1 MDIRIIK
8 NFPMGIKEQIK
19 RQIKTMIEDG
29 SFKAGDMLL
38 SAKDMGIFL
47 NINRNTAASAYK
59 ELEQEGF
66 LKVIKGSGTFVRN
79 GALKINSS
87 QIKKI
92 FNLAYDHA
100 IQSGFEA
107 ESITDYFITGLLEKS
122 RDTLKGG
129 KAILIDC
136 NYEVLETLDEK
147 IKSRCDIE
155 SHFMLIQDI
164 EKFPGKFI
172 KRAKEY
178 DLIICGMNHM
188 EELKAAV
195 PDIPIETIGFMIK
208 TDFQIMNQI
217 LQLPAGTAVGYCC
230 ISKKSSTAFFKTS
243 LYSSGLFS
251 SGTSLNRIHVGIDD
265 ERGIRSMLKTCD
277 IIFATNYVYDTLMED
292 FPTEKKIFQVNLEI
306 DPGNLDFIISRLKK
320 GKTI

>member
-8 NFPMGIKEQIK
+8 NFPIGIKEQVK
-19 RQIKTMIEDG
+19 RQIKTMIED
-29 SFKAGDMLL
+29 SSVKAGDMLL

-79 GALKINSS
+79 IALKKNIG
-87 QIKKI
+87 QLKEI

-100 IQSGFEA
+100 VQSGFEA
-107 ESITDYFITGLLEKS
+107 ESITDYFVTGLLEKS
-122 RDTLKGG
+122 RNALKGG
-129 KAILIDC
+129 KTIMIDC

-147 IKSRCDIE
+147 IKSRCNIK

-164 EKFPGKFI
+164 KKFPGKFI

-188 EELKAAV
+188 EELKVAV
-195 PDIPIETIGFMIK
+195 PDLPVETIGFMIK

-217 LQLPAGTAVGYCC
+217 LQLPAGTSVGYCC
-230 ISKKSSTAFFKTS
+230 ISKKSSTSFFKTF
-243 LYSSGLFS
+243 LFS
-251 SGTSLNRIHVGIDD
+251 SGSALNRIHVGIDD
-265 ERGIRSMLKTCD
+265 TKGIRSMLETCD
-277 IIFATNYVYDTLMED
+277 VIFATHYVYDTLVEN
-292 FPTEKKIFQVNLEI
+292 FPTGKKIYRVDLEI
-306 DPGNLDFIISRLKK
+306 DPGNLDFIISRLGKK
-320 GKTI
+320 LL

>member
-8 NFPMGIKEQIK
+8 NFPIGIKEQVK
-19 RQIKTMIEDG
+19 RQIKTLIEDG
-29 SFKAGDMLL
+29 SLKTGDMLL

-59 ELEQEGF
+59 ELEQGGF

-79 GALKINSS
+79 IALKNNIG
-87 QIKKI
+87 QLKEI

-100 IQSGFEA
+100 VQSGFET
-107 ESITDYFITGLLEKS
+107 ESITDYFVTGLLEKS
-122 RDTLKGG
+122 RNALKGG

-147 IKSRCDIE
+147 IKSRCNIK

-164 EKFPGKFI
+164 KKFPGKFI

-188 EELKAAV
+188 EELKVAV
-195 PDIPIETIGFMIK
+195 PDLPVETIGFMIK

-217 LQLPAGTAVGYCC
+217 MQLPAGTSVGYCC
-230 ISKKSSTAFFKTS
+230 ISKKSSTAFFKTFM
-243 LYSSGLFS
+243 FS
-251 SGTSLNRIHVGIDD
+251 SGSSLNRIHVGIDD
-265 ERGIRSMLKTCD
+265 TKGIRSMLESCD
-277 IIFATNYVYDTLMED
+277 IIFATHYVYDTLVEN
-292 FPTEKKIFQVNLEI
+292 FPTEKRIYRVDLEI
-306 DPGNLDFIISRLKK
+306 DPENLDFIISRLGK
-320 GKTI
+320 GVTL